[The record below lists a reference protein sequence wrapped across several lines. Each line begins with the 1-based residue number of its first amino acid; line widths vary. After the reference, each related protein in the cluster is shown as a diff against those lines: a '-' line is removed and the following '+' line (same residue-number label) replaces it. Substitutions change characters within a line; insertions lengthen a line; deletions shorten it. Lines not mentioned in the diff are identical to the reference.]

1 MPRGIAIRFNLGDHV
16 HTDIIAHSTP
26 HFPTR
31 TGAEF
36 LDFLKALATSPP
48 GTPSP
53 SPVEAFL
60 GGHPAALKF
69 VQAPKPVPSSFAN
82 EAYYGLNAHKFINE
96 EGKETFFRYRILP
109 EAGEKHLE
117 ASGLQGKDPSFLYDE
132 LVERVGKEP
141 ISFKLV
147 AQIADHG
154 DVLNDVTVQWPEDRK
169 IAELGV
175 VKLDSLEKDD
185 AKLQKKIIYDPI
197 ARVKGIEPSDDPLL
211 ELRAAV
217 YLISGKERRSA

>member
-1 MPRGIAIRFNLGDHV
+1 M

-26 HFPTR
+26 YFPTR
-31 TGAEF
+31 TGGEF
-36 LDFLKALATSPP
+36 LEFLKVLAASPP

-60 GGHPAALKF
+60 GDHPAALKF
-69 VQAPKPVPSSFAN
+69 VQAPKPVPASFAN
-82 EAYYGLNAHKFINE
+82 EAYYGVNAHKFINS

-117 ASGLQGKDPSFLYDE
+117 GATLEGKDPNFLFNE
-132 LVERVGKEP
+132 IHERVGKEP
-141 ISFKLV
+141 IFFKIT
-147 AQIADHG
+147 AQLAEQG
-154 DVLNDVTVQWPEDRK
+154 DVFNDATVHWPDDRK
-169 IAELGV
+169 IVELGV
-175 VKLDSLEKDD
+175 VKLDSLERED
-185 AKLQKKIIYDPI
+185 AKLQKNIIFDPI

-217 YLISGKERRSA
+217 YLISGKEHRSA